1 MPTITQ
7 TQTKIE
13 IEFPYLP
20 LAVYREIAAHLCQV
34 KGVDVQLVTQTSLE
48 FDYYQSQI
56 KSLCISWQSDSNLQR
71 IQQIL
76 EYYQK
81 RYHKDWKRVD
91 G

>member
-34 KGVDVQLVTQTSLE
+34 KGVHVELVTQTSPE
-48 FDYYQSQI
+48 FDYHQSQI
-56 KSLCISWQSDSNLQR
+56 KSLCISWQPESDFQR

-76 EYYQK
+76 GYYQK
-81 RYHKDWKRVD
+81 RYHNS
-91 G
+91 

>member
-34 KGVDVQLVTQTSLE
+34 KGVHVELITQTSPE
-48 FDYYQSQI
+48 FDYHQSQI
-56 KSLCISWQSDSNLQR
+56 KSMCISWQPESDSQR

-76 EYYQK
+76 GYYQK
-81 RYHKDWKRVD
+81 RYHNS
-91 G
+91 